1 MTTQEEFVQLVDK
14 YFDDLSAFLYS
25 YAANKAQLEDWIQDI
40 YLKLWKKKDE
50 IDFRHPGFKSYL
62 FTTARNH
69 ALKQLKKQKKY
80 DEWVDKNLKRLTEIQ
95 QQDDAQND
103 YSEFKKRYH
112 AAVSKIPSR
121 SRKAYVLSRKRG
133 LTYKEIAH
141 VMDISIKT
149 VEAHISKALQVI
161 RKNLAS
167 HSSNIVKL
175 KRVQGNR

>member
-1 MTTQEEFVQLVDK
+1 MTTQEEFVQLVDA
-14 YFDDLSAFLYS
+14 YVDDLSAFLYS
-25 YAANKAQLEDWIQDI
+25 YAENKAQLKDWIQDI

-69 ALKQLKKQKKY
+69 ALKQLKKQKQY
-80 DEWVDKNLKRLTEIQ
+80 DEWVDQNLKRLTEIQ
-95 QQDDAQND
+95 QRDETQNNHT
-103 YSEFKKRYH
+103 ELKKRYH

-121 SRKAYVLSRKRG
+121 SREAYVLSRQRG

-141 VMDISIKT
+141 VMNISIKT

-161 RKNLAS
+161 RKDLAS
-167 HSSNIVKL
+167 YSSNIVKF
-175 KRVQGNR
+175 KEGTG